1 MTSGKTVIAFDLYGT
16 LLSTESI
23 AQELAKLFGEEKAPA
38 IAAAWRRSVDQHLPQ
53 TEHTGQDAYFFQLEQ
68 YQTFSQVTRSS
79 LKHALLEHKLD
90 VTEKQENNLMQAYDA
105 LHNFPEVPAA
115 LKLLSEKSDVVDP
128 YIFSNGTVEMV
139 GNSVK
144 SSPDLGPHAGLFK
157 AFITV
162 DSLKVYKPAMKVYE
176 HLLSEVGKQG
186 KSSDVWL
193 VSANPFD
200 AVGAKVAGLKAAWVD
215 RAGKGWVDRLDPIHV
230 PTIIATGVEDAVKGI
245 LAWTTDNH

>member
-1 MTSGKTVIAFDLYGT
+1 MASGKTVIAFDLYGT

-38 IAAAWRRSVDQHLPQ
+38 IAAAWRR
-53 TEHTGQDAYFFQLEQ
+53 YQLEYTWRLNSMGPEQ
-68 YQTFSQVTRSS
+68 YQTFSQVTRNS

-90 VTEKQENNLMQAYDA
+90 VSEKQENNLMQAYDA

-144 SSPDLGPHAGLFK
+144 SSPDLGPHAELFK

-245 LAWTTDNH
+245 LAWTANNH